1 MRIAMCCFRI
11 KIENQVLTR
20 IFEFDSMVRRENEKS
35 VDSRFLKNV
44 WGIRNLHTRA
54 TSLKWSQICDCR
66 LSKVFELPEKSH
78 TLQVISSSN

>member
-1 MRIAMCCFRI
+1 MALNFVVKSEILGAVGLFSYRDYAHC
-11 KIENQVLTR
+11 NVLFPYQNRKSSTR

-54 TSLKWSQICDCR
+54 WNR
-66 LSKVFELPEKSH
+66 F
-78 TLQVISSSN
+78 